1 MFRYILI
8 GFALYFLYRFVFELV
23 IPIYKTTK
31 QVKRQFDSV
40 KQQRAEG
47 NPKQKFTEKQKE
59 QKPSI
64 NQDDYIEFEEL

>member
-8 GFALYFLYRFVFELV
+8 GFAIYFLYRFVFQLV

-40 KQQRAEG
+40 KQQRAESTAG
-47 NPKQKFTEKQKE
+47 QKSAEKKKD